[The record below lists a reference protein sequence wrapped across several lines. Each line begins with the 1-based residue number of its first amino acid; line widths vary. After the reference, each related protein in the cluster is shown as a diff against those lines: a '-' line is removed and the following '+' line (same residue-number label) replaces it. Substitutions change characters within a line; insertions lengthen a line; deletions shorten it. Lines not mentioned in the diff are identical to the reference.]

1 MRILVLQHVASAP
14 LAAYA
19 ATLADRGAEVEL
31 VDLEAGDPVP
41 ASLAGVD
48 GVISLGGPMSLAPSP
63 ELDWLEPELELI
75 RRTVADGVPF
85 FGVCLGVQLLALA
98 FGGRVLPG
106 PAPEVGPAPV
116 RLLPAAAGD
125 PVFGHLEPT
134 IPAFH
139 WHADTF
145 ELPPGATLLA
155 SSDQYPHQA
164 IRIGR
169 TAYGVQFHAESSL
182 ATVRGMTEIPATA
195 AQLEQALGPGAAA
208 DVLATAERELPA
220 VHAVADRLMRAWL
233 ELCAA
238 RASARDAAATGG

>member
-19 ATLADRGAEVEL
+19 EVLADRGADVVV
-31 VDLEAGDPVP
+31 VDIEAGDAIP
-41 ASLAGVD
+41 AMLEGVD

-63 ELDWLEPELELI
+63 ELEWLEPELALI

-85 FGVCLGVQLLALA
+85 YGVCLGVQLLALA
-98 FGGRVLPG
+98 FGGRVHRG

-116 RLLPAAAGD
+116 RLLPAAADD
-125 PVFGHLEPT
+125 PVFGDLEPT

-145 ELPPGATLLA
+145 ELPAGATLLA
-155 SSDQYPHQA
+155 SSDRYPHQA
-164 IRIGR
+164 IRIGA

-182 ATVRGMTEIPATA
+182 ATVRGMTEIPTTA
-195 AQLEQALGPGAAA
+195 AQLEQALGPDAAA
-208 DVLATAERELPA
+208 GVLATAERELPA
-220 VHAVADRLMRAWL
+220 VHAVARRLMDAWL
-233 ELCAA
+233 DLCAA
-238 RASARDAAATGG
+238 RVAVHGAAATGG